1 MNMFRPSPFSWLS
14 IYYGTFFFA
23 YGVYLPFWSV
33 WLAYMGLSADDI
45 GIVIGAGV
53 MTRFVM
59 NLAVTPRF
67 HLPTHLLPALR
78 AISFV
83 GALFGFLHLAATP
96 DLLWLTVLSVLIN
109 CSIGP
114 SVPISDALANHY
126 NQRNLLDYGKTRL
139 WGSLAFVLGSTVTG
153 RVAEHFGPQSIIVL
167 AAVGLLA
174 TGFWTLLSP
183 SVLPLNDTASQP
195 VRPKL
200 SVVIKSKEVLTFVL
214 LVSLIQGSHAAYY
227 AFSSVH
233 WIKSGISDSTVG
245 YLWSI
250 GVVVEVTMFAFSRR
264 LFGHWAVQSLFRLAA
279 LAVIVRWG
287 LTGWSTD
294 VGVLVFAQSLH
305 GVTFGL
311 AHIAAMR
318 YIQHQPSDKLMAM
331 QALYNAIPLG
341 AAMAIL
347 TMVSGMLY
355 SWLQGDA
362 FYVMAA
368 LGIPALFLTLPK
380 NQEQNVGVSAKSEET
395 AQRE

>member
-1 MNMFRPSPFSWLS
+1 
-14 IYYGTFFFA
+14 
-23 YGVYLPFWSV
+23 
-33 WLAYMGLSADDI
+33 
-45 GIVIGAGV
+45 

-59 NLAVTPRF
+59 NLCVTPRF
-67 HLPTHLLPALR
+67 HLPTHLLPAIRLF
-78 AISFV
+78 SFV
-83 GALFGFLHLAATP
+83 GAMFGFLHLAATP

-114 SVPISDALANHY
+114 SVPVSDALANHY

-153 RVAEHFGPQSIIVL
+153 KMVEVFGPQAIILL
-167 AAVGLLA
+167 AAFGLLA
-174 TGFWTLLSP
+174 TGFWTLLKP
-183 SVLPLNDTASQP
+183 SVLPENDTATQP

-200 SVVIKSKEVLTFVL
+200 SAVMRSKEVLVFVL

-233 WIKSGISDSTVG
+233 WIKSGVSDAVVG

-250 GVVVEVTMFAFSRR
+250 GVVVEVTMFALSRR
-264 LFGHWAVQSLFRLAA
+264 LFGHWQVQSLFRLAA

-287 LTGWSTD
+287 LTGWSID

-341 AAMAIL
+341 AVMAIL
-347 TMVSGMLY
+347 TMVSGELY

-368 LGIPALFLTLPK
+368 LGVPALFLTLPK
-380 NQEQNVGVSAKSEET
+380 NQEQNVGVTAKSAEI
-395 AQRE
+395 AQGE